1 MIHEVKSGEQVV
13 ATITQ
18 RHVVAF
24 QINIPGTF
32 DMQSLDVPVWANTV
46 AIDADGSIWAYESTV
61 ENVRLLSTVENVRL
75 LSYSPDSWVDK
86 GPGGN
91 KMVQVG
97 EMARF
102 PDWEKSKIDL
112 RGLK

>member
-1 MIHEVKSGEQVV
+1 MIHEIKSGKKVV

-24 QINIPGTF
+24 QLNIPGTN
-32 DMQSLDVPVWANTV
+32 DMQSLDVPVWANTI
-46 AIDADGSIWAYESTV
+46 AIDADGPIWAYESTA
-61 ENVRLLSTVENVRL
+61 ENVRRLSH
-75 LSYSPDSWVDK
+75 SPNSWVDK

-91 KMVQVG
+91 KMVQIG
-97 EMARF
+97 EMTRF
-102 PDWEKSKIDL
+102 PDWAKSKIDL